1 VSADATRA
9 YVRLTEPA
17 ADDLRILDKRD
28 PQIVRWCLQK
38 MLLLERS
45 PLAGEPLVGGLIGY
59 RKLTVSNRDWR
70 IVWRVVTDDLA
81 HVTIDVAEVWA
92 AGARAD
98 GEVYAEMQARLAT
111 LGSSPKAAPLH
122 EVLESM
128 GRLFS
133 DIDATPEPV
142 APDPVPAW
150 LRNLLTE
157 TVGLSE
163 DEVDAM
169 TPEQATEIVQAHWS
183 TRRD

>member
-1 VSADATRA
+1 
-9 YVRLTEPA
+9 
-17 ADDLRILDKRD
+17 
-28 PQIVRWCLQK
+28 
-38 MLLLERS
+38 
-45 PLAGEPLVGGLIGY
+45 
-59 RKLTVSNRDWR
+59 
-70 IVWRVVTDDLA
+70 
-81 HVTIDVAEVWA
+81 
-92 AGARAD
+92 
-98 GEVYAEMQARLAT
+98 
-111 LGSSPKAAPLH
+111 
-122 EVLESM
+122 M